1 MIDHGFVTRIA
12 RSTYG
17 LEPKAIAPLDQLE
30 LDWRGLYLLH
40 DAQDGAWVLRMLRLP
55 GIRDALGATAE
66 VLGWLGD
73 QGYPAPRVRRTVDQ
87 QLVAEVGG
95 WAALLLSYVEGTVI
109 DAEPRALGHA
119 AAALGRLHALPLP
132 TDQRF
137 PHRRCHPD
145 TLAQTAL
152 SLVTHAPQLP
162 HPYQPLAAA
171 LHAATVRLQQLGPV
185 RCVTH
190 GDCWYRNAVQTP
202 AGEVVLIDWDRVG
215 VGHPLF
221 DLAYLLFSSHFDL
234 RQPLVL
240 RPDEAI
246 IRAILARYRQ
256 HSHVPA
262 ADRWLLADAMR
273 YLVAFQLAEY
283 AADPD
288 RVRHPD
294 FPVVLQKLQARADA
308 VGPIAA
314 VAERVLMGCG

>member
-1 MIDHGFVTRIA
+1 MLDDSFVTRIA

-17 LEPKAIAPLDQLE
+17 LEPKRIAPLDQLA

-66 VLGWLGD
+66 LLGWLEG

-95 WAALLLSYVEGTVI
+95 WATMLLSYVDGAVI
-109 DAEPRALGHA
+109 DAEPQALGHA

-145 TLAQTAL
+145 ALAETAQ
-152 SLVTHAPQLP
+152 SLATYGPHLP
-162 HPYQPLAAA
+162 HPYEPLVTD
-171 LHAATVRLQQLGPV
+171 LHATTVRLQQLGPA

-202 AGEVVLIDWDRVG
+202 AGEVVLIDWDRAG
-215 VGHPLF
+215 VGHPLS
-221 DLAYLLFSSHFDL
+221 DLAYLLFSSHFDV

-246 IRAILARYRQ
+246 IRVILARYGQ
-256 HSHVPA
+256 YCQVPPT
-262 ADRWLLADAMR
+262 DGWLLADAMR
-273 YLVAFQLAEY
+273 YLIAFQLGEY
-283 AADPD
+283 AADLD

-294 FPVVLQKLQARADA
+294 FPIVLQKLQARADA
-308 VGPIAA
+308 VESIAT
-314 VAERVLMGCG
+314 VAKRVLMGCG

>member
-1 MIDHGFVTRIA
+1 MLDHSVVTRIA
-12 RSTYG
+12 RLTYG
-17 LEPKAIAPLDQLE
+17 LKPKRIAPLDQLK

-66 VLGWLGD
+66 LLGWLGD

-87 QLVAEVGG
+87 HLVAEVDG
-95 WAALLLSYVEGTVI
+95 WAVLLLSYVDGAII
-109 DAEPRALGHA
+109 DAEPQALGHA

-145 TLAQTAL
+145 ALAQTAS
-152 SLVTHAPQLP
+152 SLATHGPQLP
-162 HPYQPLAAA
+162 HRYQPLATA
-171 LHAATVRLQQLGPV
+171 LHAATVRMQQLGPV
-185 RCVTH
+185 CCVTH
-190 GDCWYRNAVQTP
+190 GDCWYRNAVRTP
-202 AGEVVLIDWDRVG
+202 AGEVILIDWDRAG

-240 RPDEAI
+240 RPHETI
-246 IRAILARYRQ
+246 IRAILARYQQ
-256 HSHVPA
+256 HSQIPPA
-262 ADRWLLADAMR
+262 DCWLLADAMR

-294 FPVVLQKLQARADA
+294 FLVVLQKLQARADA

-314 VAERVLMGCG
+314 VTEPVLMGCG